1 MASLREI
8 ARLCRDGILAVRKS
22 IQSSYMVWEYVTM
35 NLQWPWFLFLLVL
48 IPLLVAVYIIVLR
61 RRKRFTIRYSS
72 LSLIRAAL
80 PQRSRWR
87 RHLPFA
93 LFLLAMG
100 SLTFALSKPITVLSI
115 PTNRTTIILS
125 MDVSRSMCSTDIK
138 PNRLEVAQAAAL
150 SFIEAQKPGTLIGI
164 VAFSGFAEIVQ
175 TPTSD
180 KEALKNAVN
189 NLVTGRRTAIG
200 SGIMTAI
207 DAIAEIDQDV
217 AASIP
222 ENSRLHAPPPVVKG
236 AYAPD
241 IIVLLTDGASNAGI
255 TPLKAA
261 QQAADRGL
269 RVFTI
274 GFGTANGGEFPNC
287 SSQLIGREQGGI
299 TGPSGSFGGGGG
311 YGGGPGGGGGF
322 RRGIDEVT
330 LKQVADNTGGTY
342 YSAESASDL
351 KSVFEGL
358 PVSLIT
364 KHQTQEVS
372 FAFAALGALLVALA
386 LGLSLLW
393 NPLP

>member
-1 MASLREI
+1 
-8 ARLCRDGILAVRKS
+8 
-22 IQSSYMVWEYVTM
+22 MVWEYVTM